1 MGLFDADAL
10 SKAPV
15 RSVLNPG
22 KYQCRVLKAVEMVSK
37 NKGTPGIDLQ
47 FVVIQGQIQE
57 NNSDPANHNIFGQI
71 YSSND
76 PDKRGPFYSRMHAL
90 ADSADIDL
98 TQFAGMD
105 ADEFTPMFLDMLVGR
120 DIVVSIDNETYMGN
134 LKETI
139 KGFSKL

>member
-10 SKAPV
+10 SSAPV

-22 KYQCRVLKAVEMVSK
+22 KYQCRCVKAVEIVSK

-47 FVVIQGQIQE
+47 FVVITGQIQE

-71 YSSND
+71 YSSVD
-76 PDKRGPFYSRMHAL
+76 PSKRGTFYSKMHAL
-90 ADSADIDL
+90 ADAADIDL
-98 TQFAGMD
+98 AQYAGMSSE
-105 ADEFTPMFLDMLVGR
+105 EFTPMFLDSLVNTV
-120 DIVVSIDNETYMGN
+120 IVVDVDNETYNGN

-139 KGFSKL
+139 KGFSKV

>member
-1 MGLFDADAL
+1 MGLFDAESL
-10 SKAPV
+10 SSAPV

-22 KYQCRVLKAVEMVSK
+22 KYQCRIVKAVEMVSK

-47 FVVIQGQIQE
+47 FVVVVGPVQE

-76 PDKRGPFYSRMHAL
+76 PSKRGTFYSKMHSL
-90 ADSADIDL
+90 ADAADIDL
-98 TQFAGMD
+98 AQYVGMSSE
-105 ADEFTPMFLDMLVGR
+105 EFTPMFLDSLINCV
-120 DIVVSIDNETYMGN
+120 IVVDVDNETYNGN

-139 KGFSKL
+139 KSFSKV